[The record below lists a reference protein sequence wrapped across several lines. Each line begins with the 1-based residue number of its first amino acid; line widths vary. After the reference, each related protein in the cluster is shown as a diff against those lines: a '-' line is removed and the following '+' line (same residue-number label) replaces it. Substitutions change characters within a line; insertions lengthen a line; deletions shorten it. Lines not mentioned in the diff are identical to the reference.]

1 MMKLIAPIIIAI
13 ILIYAVARW
22 IVISRRDK
30 KAMLE
35 ELDAEPEEPIATGAV
50 VVEKQVGGFYTGS
63 GKTARYNT
71 AHYVKFLTDDSEE
84 VVYEVS
90 QEKFAE
96 IYEGQ
101 KGILVTVGKNFIDFG
116 E

>member
-1 MMKLIAPIIIAI
+1 MMEFIAPIIVAI

-22 IVISRRDK
+22 IAISRRDK

-50 VVEKQVGGFYTGS
+50 VLEKQAGGFYSGS
-63 GKTARYNT
+63 TKTARYNM
-71 AHYVKFLTDDSEE
+71 ACNVKFLTDDGRTI
-84 VVYEVS
+84 VYEVS

-96 IYEGQ
+96 IFEGQ